1 MGSKSKSQGGSLLL
15 AIRKALGLT
24 QSEFATLIGCSDTVV
39 SRRERGLHEPSLKPG
54 EIVAADKAMRAKGL
68 RWCDFESE
76 FESPSA
82 GETAEGD

>member
-1 MGSKSKSQGGSLLL
+1 L

-54 EIVAADKAMRAKGL
+54 EIVAADKAMKAKGL

-76 FESPSA
+76 LDTPPVGDA
-82 GETAEGD
+82 TEGD